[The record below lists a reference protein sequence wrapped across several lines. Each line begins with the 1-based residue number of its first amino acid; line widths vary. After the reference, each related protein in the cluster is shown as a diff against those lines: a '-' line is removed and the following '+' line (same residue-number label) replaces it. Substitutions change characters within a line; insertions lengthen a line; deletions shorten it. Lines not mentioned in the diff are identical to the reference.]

1 MMPAHAE
8 ATLAE
13 RGWLVLDLP
22 DPTPVMATRE
32 RLLEWLR
39 ERPPMAPSLEEYHLE
54 AGDDERHI
62 HLLHELSKFYW
73 EQNLG
78 RAIITANLDLFRAL
92 VGPDLHIQRYPYL
105 RAVRPG
111 RIRDAAPLHRDTY
124 YGASPYE
131 VSIVVPLTA
140 MDGASAMR
148 VISGS
153 HRAPDSEYHYRQTV
167 SDDVAIRSPK
177 HQLGYPYAP
186 RLLAP
191 ELTDRAELVPL
202 NVGQVLLFPLSLVH
216 GGGINTGARTR
227 FSTDIRIVNSW
238 APVDWSRGVHED
250 YFVPL
255 CSSVVTAAAR
265 HYLERN
271 QTA

>member
-1 MMPAHAE
+1 MMPAGAE
-8 ATLAE
+8 ALLRE

-22 DPTPVMATRE
+22 DPSPVLAARE
-32 RLLEWLR
+32 RLLMWLQ
-39 ERPPMAPSLEEYHLE
+39 EHPPMATSLEDYHLK
-54 AGDDERHI
+54 AGGDDRHV

-73 EQNLG
+73 EADLG
-78 RAIITANLDLFRAL
+78 RAIVADNLELFQSI
-92 VGPDLHIQRYPYL
+92 VGRDLHIQRYPYL

-111 RIRDAAPLHRDTY
+111 AIRDAAPLHRDTY

-153 HRAPDSEYHYRQTV
+153 HRAPDSEYPYHQTV
-167 SDDVAIRSPK
+167 SDDVVIHSPK

-186 RLLAP
+186 RRLDP
-191 ELTDRAELVPL
+191 GLTDRAETVPL
-202 NVGQVLLFPLSLVH
+202 NQGQVLLFPLSLVH
-216 GGGINTGARTR
+216 GGGINTGERTR

-238 APVDWSRGVHED
+238 APAARSRGVHKD

-255 CSSVVTAAAR
+255 CTSAVTATAR
-265 HYLERN
+265 DYLERN